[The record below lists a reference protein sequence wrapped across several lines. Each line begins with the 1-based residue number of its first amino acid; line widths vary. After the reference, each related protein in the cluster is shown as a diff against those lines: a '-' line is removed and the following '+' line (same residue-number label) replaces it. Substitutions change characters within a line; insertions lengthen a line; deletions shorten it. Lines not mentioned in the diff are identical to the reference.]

1 MEKLSEVM
9 GDEFVSLF
17 ELIENKDSPKF
28 LNVCLALKIRAKKSK
43 TVTKQEFCED
53 KDLNNIS
60 AAIKPYILAFQREEQ
75 QIKEDAERVKVL
87 NKKKAAL
94 VQEAKQAKAKS
105 QYLEYFRD
113 FPEFGQNRIKR
124 SSYADKILTRLQKG
138 EASEKDFF
146 WLHEKGFDTPEI
158 SQALLDFFMNRAKTH
173 LKHWERAKKP
183 WSLVNAIADF
193 RKSKTPELIIG
204 TIQSNYP
211 FKFSKSNRKLNSA
224 LLTTSGGVY
233 RDLYQYSESLKL
245 GEEAHKLSPTDFRP
259 CTLIG
264 ASHMLLG
271 NINDGHCWYDK
282 AIDRGFKPE
291 SYDNELRSIY
301 MRSNIEI
308 KNELKNSL
316 LARGYNYS
324 WLKN

>member
-17 ELIENKDSPKF
+17 ELIDNNDSPKF
-28 LNVCLALKIRAKKSK
+28 LNLCLALKIKAKKSK
-43 TVTKQEFCED
+43 TVTKQEFSED

-60 AAIKPYILAFQREEQ
+60 AAIKPYILAFKREEQ

-105 QYLEYFRD
+105 QYLEHFRD
-113 FPEFGQNRIKR
+113 FPEFGLNRIKR

-146 WLHEKGFDTPEI
+146 WLHEKGFDTQEI

-173 LKHWERAKKP
+173 LEHWERAKKP

-193 RKSKTPELIIG
+193 RKSKKPELIIG

-211 FKFSKSNRKLNSA
+211 FKFSKSNKKLNSA

-245 GEEAHKLSPTDFRP
+245 GEEAHTLSPTDFRP

-282 AIDRGFKPE
+282 AIERGFKPE

-301 MRSNIEI
+301 MRSDIEI